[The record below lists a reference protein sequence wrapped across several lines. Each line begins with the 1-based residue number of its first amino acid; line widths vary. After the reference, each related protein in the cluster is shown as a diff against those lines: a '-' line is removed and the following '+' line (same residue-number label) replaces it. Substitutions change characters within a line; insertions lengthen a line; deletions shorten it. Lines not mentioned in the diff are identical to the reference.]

1 MINANTTVGVVI
13 LAAGFSTRMGAFKPL
28 LPFGRGTVLSTIA
41 KAWAEAGARTRL
53 VVSGY
58 EAERTEAE
66 ALRCGC
72 SVIRNF
78 SPQDGMF
85 SSVLCG
91 LEALASHQNPEWLAV
106 HPVDIPLVRPSTLEA
121 CMRFAAAS
129 SARAFI
135 PSHAGRGGHPPFIH
149 RSAVPD
155 VLAWKGEHGLRGAL
169 NALCPTYLATE
180 DPFVRRDMDTPEAY
194 RSLLVDLLSRDAGRE
209 TPEQCGNQSKQLPLL
224 KRP

>member
-1 MINANTTVGVVI
+1 MINASATVGVVI

-28 LPFGRGTVLSTIA
+28 LPFGRGTILSTIA
-41 KAWAEAGARTRL
+41 ETWADAGVLTRL
-53 VVSGY
+53 VVSGH

-72 SVIRNF
+72 SAIRNP

-91 LEALASHQNPEWLAV
+91 LEALASHRNLEWLAV
-106 HPVDIPLVRPSTLEA
+106 HPVDVPLVHSSTLEV

-129 SARAFI
+129 SVSAFI
-135 PSHAGRGGHPPFIH
+135 PGYAGRGGHPPFIH
-149 RSAVPD
+149 RSAIPD
-155 VLAWKGEHGLRGAL
+155 ILAWKGEHGLRGAL
-169 NALCPTYLATE
+169 GTLCPAYLPTE

-194 RSLLVDLLSRDAGRE
+194 RSLLADLLSRDSGRQ
-209 TPEQCGNQSKQLPLL
+209 TPGQRGN
-224 KRP
+224 RPE